1 MHTHRRVGIYIACRS
16 GAALHYDG
24 CEGRS
29 MGVGAMG
36 PWPGNFFRAPRWCLA
51 VRVMRWGL
59 QDWSRGAGWM
69 HVGVAIQ

>member
-1 MHTHRRVGIYIACRS
+1 M
-16 GAALHYDG
+16 
-24 CEGRS
+24 
-29 MGVGAMG
+29 GAMG